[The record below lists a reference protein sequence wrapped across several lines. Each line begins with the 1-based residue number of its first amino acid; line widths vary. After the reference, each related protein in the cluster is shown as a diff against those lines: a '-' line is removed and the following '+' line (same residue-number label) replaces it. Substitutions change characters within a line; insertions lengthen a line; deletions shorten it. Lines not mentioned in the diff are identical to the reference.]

1 MSTFTSQTSSSLE
14 NLRSSAMILTKH
26 CFLFPMTTVRPLT
39 LVIYMIQSYHWSSL
53 RPMVEPWSCGEG
65 ITTLLLLF
73 GQQLPPLIFQL
84 SFILRALFQVSTLQ
98 FIFQLLARMCSS
110 SRNYQSCQQLFMK
123 SPVSIQKLL
132 YIFEVTSMSAIQTA
146 RGSVYLRCCVAN
158 LISMR
163 SLSNILPTIIL

>member
-73 GQQLPPLIFQL
+73 GQQLPPLIFQ
-84 SFILRALFQVSTLQ
+84 SAG
-98 FIFQLLARMCSS
+98 S